1 MRQFNVINKHYI
13 SPYIDRKEIAHV
25 KIPKTKDR
33 LLLGIIAGCISFIA
47 QTAFDQLSTKR
58 KMSKR
63 SYWSTAA
70 GVWVNNRRQVTN
82 WNGQLLGAWM
92 TFGLNTVN
100 GILMVWTFTKV
111 GLNKWPLKGAVVGS
125 AFGATVN
132 ALLSGFKNNK
142 VAPKDSNSNLSYA
155 LTNIITG
162 FIAAWS
168 ITIFGDKTIFNKK
181 LAKSVTTNQEETLTH
196 PDFIDSVHNQ
206 DYTTYFQ

>member
-1 MRQFNVINKHYI
+1 M
-13 SPYIDRKEIAHV
+13 
-25 KIPKTKDR
+25 PKTSDR
-33 LLLGIIAGCISFIA
+33 LLLAIIAGSLSFIA
-47 QTAFDQLSTKR
+47 QSLFDQISTKR

-63 SYWSTAA
+63 SYWSIAA

-132 ALLSGFKNNK
+132 AILSGFKNNK

-168 ITIFGDKTIFNKK
+168 ITIFGDKSLFSKET
-181 LAKSVTTNQEETLTH
+181 AKSVTTNQEESLANSNFT
-196 PDFIDSVHNQ
+196 DSVHSEE
-206 DYTTYFQ
+206 YPAYFQ